1 MQFSSS
7 VLVSLLFSFFV
18 AAVAVAAAVV
28 DAQPAAPSCPPRRK
42 LTSKKNPTAPPTAAP
57 PLPTRTAPLIALIGP
72 IAGYGINS
80 KAVGTTTFNYNPD
93 GSFLVS
99 VDLSSVTGAT
109 DTNGGVVVITN
120 GTSCDTNSSDFSQA
134 LFGHPNINYNN
145 WAYQTI
151 GNEETGNAM
160 SFSAFSV
167 PAMAEVFPTGTRAL
181 VSGLTVQILAQDGG
195 DLQDG
200 NATFGQIGCGVLQE
214 EPIQTTVLTANIG
227 TYPGYTGE
235 YQPTGTVTVTYPE
248 GNAGNP
254 NNFVMAYDLQGVVEN
269 CSTCGI
275 HVHVGTSCANHEDV
289 KGHYWNTDRVQD
301 LWTTQGGAIYSSSI
315 MGEAEGYFQLNN
327 GYGYLENQQ
336 HVVTV
341 HDETGTR
348 IGCGVLTSRAEP
360 SPSDF
365 VEPIIMGGEG

>member
-72 IAGYGINS
+72 MIADDITS
-80 KAVGTTTFNYNPD
+80 QAVGTTTFNYNPD

-99 VDLSSVTGAT
+99 VDLSYLAGAP
-109 DTNGGVVVITN
+109 DTNGGLVAITT
-120 GTSCDTNSSDFSQA
+120 GTSCDVDSPDYSSA
-134 LFGHPNINYNN
+134 LFGQGEINYRT

-151 GNEETGNAM
+151 GNAETGNAM

-181 VSGLTVQILAQDGG
+181 VSGLTVMVTNYKTAG
-195 DLQDG
+195 
-200 NATFGQIGCGVLQE
+200 FIGCGVLQE

-275 HVHVGTSCANHEDV
+275 HVHVGTSCANEDEV
-289 KGHYWNTDRVQD
+289 GGHYWNTDRVQD
-301 LWTTQGGAIYSSSI
+301 LWTTQGGAIYSSSG

-341 HDETGTR
+341 HSETGTR
-348 IGCGVLTSRAEP
+348 IGCGVLTNPENWLGQQYP
-360 SPSDF
+360 PPYGIYD
-365 VEPIIMGGEG
+365 